1 MLKLMLI
8 TLRLCLCLHVRESLN
23 WLGRFVEALCTSS
36 STLGGINFS
45 RTTAQL
51 RPPHT
56 HPNETEP
63 AVENNLN
70 WNLRV
75 HILSDRRRNRFRLPS
90 EHRAPSFRFFGFLAL
105 RHTSEIVI
113 SYSIRQLPFSV
124 SEWEWFGGAPRG
136 SSMGSSSEQW
146 SVAALCDWVRDLLRG
161 GHREP
166 SRRNGWRARGKWSEL
181 KKRERDSHSS
191 STNHHYPPA
200 SRCSLRNCLR
210 RPLVEF

>member
-1 MLKLMLI
+1 MSSCHMHLLTAYFLMLKLMLI
-8 TLRLCLCLHVRESLN
+8 TLRLCFCLHVRESLN
-23 WLGRFVEALCTSS
+23 WPGRFVEALCTSS

-51 RPPHT
+51 CPPHT

-90 EHRAPSFRFFGFLAL
+90 EHRAPSFRFFGFSAL

-124 SEWEWFGGAPRG
+124 SEWE
-136 SSMGSSSEQW
+136 
-146 SVAALCDWVRDLLRG
+146 
-161 GHREP
+161 
-166 SRRNGWRARGKWSEL
+166 
-181 KKRERDSHSS
+181 
-191 STNHHYPPA
+191 
-200 SRCSLRNCLR
+200 
-210 RPLVEF
+210 